1 MNSTLR
7 TVNRVLLAL
16 FGALLLAL
24 GLAVLAGGLEGPRQW
39 GLELPSGWPWRSPDA
54 VLLSDADRTRW
65 RSEGWW
71 WPVVFAAL
79 GVLVVLLLWWLLVQL
94 RRSRLSTV
102 LVETD
107 DGEGALLRGRA
118 LENVLAAEAES
129 LSGVDRV
136 SAALTGRRT
145 QPRVRVGMRLE
156 PHAEPGPAVRQL
168 TGGALA
174 HARASASLDRLPAEV
189 RLRAMRHR
197 AERAL

>member
-1 MNSTLR
+1 MNGVLR

-16 FGALLLAL
+16 VGVLLLGL
-24 GLAVLAGGLEGPRQW
+24 GLAVLLGGLDLARRW
-39 GLELPSGWPWRSPDA
+39 GLRLPSGWPWKTPDA
-54 VLLSDADRTRW
+54 VLLPDAQLSRW
-65 RSEGWW
+65 QSQGWW
-71 WPVVFAAL
+71 WPAVFAAL

-129 LSGVDRV
+129 QSGVGRV
-136 SAALTGRRT
+136 RAALTGRRT
-145 QPRVRVGMRLE
+145 EPRVRVGMRLE
-156 PHAEPGPAVRQL
+156 PHAAPGPAVRRL
-168 TGGALA
+168 TEEALE

-189 RLRAMRHR
+189 RLRAQRHR
-197 AERAL
+197 PERVL